1 MANETYTPGVQN
13 SPFGLRNTN
22 AQGANYANDSAYT
35 PEESNLIAKAIRYKL
50 FDAAPEQY
58 NSMKILFQKEV
69 KDVMSDEFEFLEYTY
84 GRSPMECVAGAQT
97 TAAAAAVVAVPGNFV
112 SHTFNVSAASLL
124 RMAISNIITYP
135 NGEEGVIVNITGNI
149 VTVNSLTNVGL
160 PGVAAG
166 DVFALRSTI
175 MADGQDQFDNYSR
188 LETITRYNYV
198 QLFLR
203 ASRWD
208 RVEMIKFKNMGTTD
222 YMDRDKEE
230 KMRQLRLD
238 MFISYWN
245 GHRGEYTLSGTRVA
259 KSMGGIYPTMIA
271 AGSATS
277 NPTVGGLAAAFENLA
292 FNTNFKAEGA
302 TRFIYGTHE
311 VLHELS
317 KIYRVPGLRYRPEDK
332 DVKLDLEMIEVG
344 GAKYALVPCELFR
357 EPANF
362 PADWARRLFILD
374 QETIR
379 PVKLKGLPMF
389 EMNETDDI
397 SKGQKAFYKEW
408 SVAGQLSMEFNN
420 PLASFIIDVQ

>member
-1 MANETYTPGVQN
+1 
-13 SPFGLRNTN
+13 
-22 AQGANYANDSAYT
+22 
-35 PEESNLIAKAIRYKL
+35 
-50 FDAAPEQY
+50 
-58 NSMKILFQKEV
+58 
-69 KDVMSDEFEFLEYTY
+69 
-84 GRSPMECVAGAQT
+84 
-97 TAAAAAVVAVPGNFV
+97 
-112 SHTFNVSAASLL
+112 
-124 RMAISNIITYP
+124 
-135 NGEEGVIVNITGNI
+135 
-149 VTVNSLTNVGL
+149 
-160 PGVAAG
+160 
-166 DVFALRSTI
+166 
-175 MADGQDQFDNYSR
+175 
-188 LETITRYNYV
+188 
-198 QLFLR
+198 
-203 ASRWD
+203 
-208 RVEMIKFKNMGTTD
+208 
-222 YMDRDKEE
+222 
-230 KMRQLRLD
+230 
-238 MFISYWN
+238 
-245 GHRGEYTLSGTRVA
+245 
-259 KSMGGIYPTMIA
+259 MGGIYPTMIA

-332 DVKLDLEMIEVG
+332 NVKLDLEMIEVG

-397 SKGQKAFYKEW
+397 SKGTKNFYKEW